1 MATVIQIKRS
11 TGVSA
16 PTTSNLAEGELAYV
30 QDRSNSGAGAKLY
43 IESVDSDNSTALIH
57 AIGGKYY
64 TDILA
69 GSTATPADFKVGNG
83 SSTGGSLKLMED
95 TDNGSHF
102 VGLKAP
108 NSVGSSVTFTLPG
121 ADGSANQVLGTDGS
135 GTLSFLSTTSTLA
148 GATDSDISSPSGG
161 HILVHD
167 GSDSFDNV
175 AISGDATLASNG
187 ALTIANGAVE
197 TAMIAADAVTAAKLA
212 DDAVVFANFDD
223 AVFVTESEGIGSN
236 DNDTTIPTSAAVKDY
251 VDTNVTAQDL
261 DLAGDSGTGAVDLD
275 SQSLTIAGTANEIET
290 SMSGQTLTVGL
301 PNNVTVGGNL
311 TVSGNMVT
319 DDITTATL
327 TTSGNLTV
335 TGNLS
340 VNGTTTTVN
349 STTVNIA
356 DPVFEIGSDSSD
368 DNLDRGIKFKYN
380 DSGAKLGFF
389 GLDDSTGKFVA
400 LKAATDSS
408 SVFSGTAMP
417 AVFGGMEISSLAMS
431 GSISSYAGAAP
442 TDGKLLIGDTASG
455 LFDAATLTA
464 GDGIDITNGA
474 GAITIAAEV
483 STASNLGSVIVA
495 AGEGIDV
502 SYSGGTATVAGEDA
516 TTTNKGVASFASAN
530 FTVSS
535 GAVSIT
541 AIDGG
546 TF

>member
-380 DSGAKLGFF
+380 SSGAKIGFF
-389 GLDDSTGKFVA
+389 GMDDSTGKFVA
-400 LKAATDSS
+400 LSSATDSS

-417 AVFGGMEISSLAMS
+417 AVFGGLEISSLAMS
-431 GSISSYAGAAP
+431 GSISSYAGSAP
-442 TDGKLLIGDTASG
+442 TDGQVLIGDTSG
-455 LFDAATLTA
+455 GVFDAATLTA

-516 TTTNKGVASFASAN
+516 TTSNKGVASFASAN